1 MVVMAIVQIM
11 MMIAGTKMMMML
23 FLVAILVM
31 VMIMLKVMKAVVRKL
46 EDQSQ
51 KGKEGLMGW
60 KLPSL

>member
-11 MMIAGTKMMMML
+11 IIIAGTKMMMVL
-23 FLVAILVM
+23 FLVATLVM

-51 KGKEGLMGW
+51 KGRKV
-60 KLPSL
+60 